1 MQTPQ
6 QRLLL
11 GVSVALVALWTLIPF
26 AVTVWASLM
35 TEGQLVE
42 GLIGWNP
49 SPTFDNYLTIFGL
62 SRVSAVFG
70 GQAEAVARA
79 FVNSVLVSLP
89 VALVGTAI
97 SVVGGYAFGRFRFPF
112 KNTLLF
118 TLLMTRV
125 LPPIAVIIPY
135 FVMFSS
141 LGLVGSPVGL
151 VLIYLTSVVPLLTWV
166 LMGYFG
172 SLPKEIERAARI
184 DGCSRFGTLWHVMI
198 PMAAPGI
205 AAAFIIAFLMAWNEL
220 LFAIV
225 LVGGSPAETLS
236 PALLGLS
243 PNMPGFRTVF
253 VLFAAASILSTIPPL
268 CLALIFQ
275 RYITGLNIA
284 DPVTVE
290 QD

>member
-1 MQTPQ
+1 MRKTPQ
-6 QRLLL
+6 YRLVL
-11 GVSVALVALWTLIPF
+11 GISIALVALWTLLPF
-26 AVTVWASLM
+26 IGTLWASLM

-42 GLIGWNP
+42 GLIRTIEK
-49 SPTFDNYLTIFGL
+49 PTLDNYLAIIGV
-62 SRVSAVFG
+62 SKVSAVFG
-70 GQAEAVARA
+70 GQAEAVGRA
-79 FVNSVLVSLP
+79 FVNSVIVSLP
-89 VALVGTAI
+89 VAVLGTAI
-97 SVVGGYAFGRFRFPF
+97 SVLGGYAFGRYVFPM

-118 TLLMTRV
+118 TLLLTRV

-135 FVMFSS
+135 FVIFAAV
-141 LGLVGSPVGL
+141 GLVGTPFGL
-151 VLIYLTSVVPLLTWV
+151 ILIYLTSVVPLLTWV

-184 DGCSRFGTLWHVMI
+184 DGCSRLGTLWYVMI

-220 LFAIV
+220 LFGIV

-268 CLALIFQ
+268 ILALFFQ

-290 QD
+290 T